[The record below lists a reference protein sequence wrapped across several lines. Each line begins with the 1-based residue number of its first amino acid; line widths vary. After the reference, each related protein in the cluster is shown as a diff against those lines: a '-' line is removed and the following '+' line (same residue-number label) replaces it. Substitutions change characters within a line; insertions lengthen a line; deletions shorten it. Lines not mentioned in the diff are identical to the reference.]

1 MTFCIYLFMIFSL
14 GNICPGKIKN
24 VLFCG
29 MEIMVYLL
37 CLYFH
42 IEFLYFILAFFFL
55 IFYSDLL
62 VYEKISRFCM
72 VSLIFL
78 ITILFSS
85 PFIWIGSI
93 YLNYCLMSYYKGYLR
108 WFNFILPLIV
118 YGLLVYQPNSFH
130 VFLGFVLFFLLTINL
145 EYYDSGFKK
154 TKKALQEE
162 MMQNQFQDL
171 KDMYMNIR
179 GWRHDYHNHIQVL
192 KTDLEQGHIK
202 EARKYLNSIEHE
214 LNQVDTFVKS
224 GNMMTDAI
232 LNSKLSIA
240 TQKQIHI
247 DCEAYLPENLSIEDA
262 DLCTILAN
270 ALDNAIE
277 SCEKVEYP
285 YIHIYMVLKKDQ
297 LYISIQNAATSKLIL
312 DSEKFITH
320 KRGNHGLGLKR
331 VKGVVNKYDGYM
343 RVGQE
348 SGIFS
353 LEISIPCNI

>member
-1 MTFCIYLFMIFSL
+1 MALCIYIFTIFSL

-24 VLFCG
+24 IVFCG
-29 MEIMVYLL
+29 MEILVYFL
-37 CLYFH
+37 CMYFH
-42 IEFLYFILAFFFL
+42 VEFLYFILAAFFF

-62 VYEKISRFCM
+62 LSEKIIRFCFC
-72 VSLIFL
+72 SLFYF
-78 ITILFSS
+78 ITILFHVPS
-85 PFIWIGSI
+85 ILLLAI
-93 YLNYCLMSYYKGYLR
+93 YLNYCLISYYKGYLR
-108 WFNFILPLIV
+108 WFNFILPMIL
-118 YGLLVYQPNSFH
+118 YGLLIDQSNPFH
-130 VFLGFVLFFLLTINL
+130 VFLGFVLFFLLVINL

-171 KDMYMNIR
+171 KDMYMNMR

-192 KTDLEQGHIK
+192 KTDLDQGHVK

-224 GNMMTDAI
+224 GNMMVDAI

-240 TQKQIHI
+240 SQKRIHI

-277 SCEKVEYP
+277 SYEKVDHP
-285 YIHIYMVLKKDQ
+285 YIHIYIVLKKDQ
-297 LYISIQNAATSKLIL
+297 LYISIQNAATSKSIS